1 MILAP
6 EDLLKLLLAVIL
18 GGLVGA
24 EREYRDKAAGFRTI
38 ILTCLGATMF
48 TMLSLKMAGARGD
61 PARIAAAIVVGIGFL
76 GAGAILRGDKH
87 IVGLTTASTI
97 WVAAALGMGVGS
109 SQYLLSLV
117 VAVAVLVVLLV
128 FPMVEARIDRTR
140 ESRTYEVTAGASVE
154 TCNRIE
160 TLLRDTGLR
169 IRSSDRR
176 RSGQEMVCRWDAIG
190 PPAAHQ
196 RVMDELLEHP
206 DIIGF
211 RT

>member
-1 MILAP
+1 MIVAP
-6 EDLLKLLLAVIL
+6 EDLLKLLLAVVL

-38 ILTCLGATMF
+38 ILICVGATLF
-48 TMLSLKMAGARGD
+48 TMFSLKMAGDRGD
-61 PARIAAAIVVGIGFL
+61 PARIAAGIVSGIGFL
-76 GAGAILRGDKH
+76 GAGAILRGGRH

-97 WVAAALGMGVGS
+97 WMAAALGMGIGS
-109 SQYLLSLV
+109 GHYLLTVVV
-117 VAVAVLVVLLV
+117 VAVVLVVLFV
-128 FPMVEARIDRTR
+128 FPLIEVRIDQTR
-140 ESRTYEVTAGASVE
+140 ESRTYEVTAAASVE
-154 TCNRIE
+154 TCDRVE
-160 TLLRDTGLR
+160 ALLRETGLR
-169 IRSSDRR
+169 IRYSGRR

-206 DIIGF
+206 DITGF